1 MPTYVYECDHCHD
14 TFELIQKFDDKPL
27 KKCKKCGKHKLYK
40 VPQVP
45 MSASVKKTA
54 SDWKTLGDLAAHNR
68 EKMTDAEYKE
78 QSQKEA
84 WKQGYDRT
92 LANMTP
98 RQQKD
103 YIERG
108 VKPTPSSQHSLGM
121 AGLTGKRKVEKKEK
135 RKKR

>member
-1 MPTYVYECDHCHD
+1 LTISH
-14 TFELIQKFDDKPL
+14 L
-27 KKCKKCGKHKLYK
+27 KNAKKCGKHKLYK

>member
-1 MPTYVYECDHCHD
+1 MPTYVYECDNCHD
-14 TFELIQKFDDKPL
+14 GFELFQRVDDKPP
-27 KKCKKCGKHKLYK
+27 KKCKKCGKFKLYR

-45 MSASVKKTA
+45 MSARVAKTA
-54 SDWKTLGDLAAHNR
+54 SDWKTLGDMAAHNR
-68 EKMTDAEYKE
+68 EKMTDEQYKE
-78 QSQKEA
+78 AKKKEA
-84 WKQGYDRT
+84 WKEGYDRT

-98 RQQKD
+98 QQKKD

-121 AGLTGKRKVEKKEK
+121 AGLTGKRKIEKKEK